1 MVVELPAGVPMLYP
15 SALFYHFNA
24 DIAGKSFFFFTLLT
38 MVITIADF
46 DLVAAGRGSL
56 VWFNQ
61 ASMVQSAELGHLS
74 IEAARKAGLQTTST
88 NFQADADTY
97 FSPAAPLASLL
108 YPN

>member
-1 MVVELPAGVPMLYP
+1 
-15 SALFYHFNA
+15 
-24 DIAGKSFFFFTLLT
+24 

-46 DLVAAGRGSL
+46 DLVAAENQPDVTKRGEYPYWDNEAAGRGSL

-61 ASMVQSAELGHLS
+61 ASMIQSAELGHLS